1 MSEDHLQTARA
12 DGTHEAAQRAKL
24 ARMAEQIADFFKAY
38 PEEQAVAAIA
48 DHINKFWSRRMRAD
62 FLAAFTADSSE
73 LQPLLRQ
80 ALARIRPAPSE

>member
-1 MSEDHLQTARA
+1 MSEDHLQTAQA
-12 DGTHEAAQRAKL
+12 DDAHEAAQRAKL
-24 ARMAEQIADFFKAY
+24 ARMAGQIADFFKAY
-38 PEEQAVAAIA
+38 PEEQAVGAIA
-48 DHINKFWSRRMRAD
+48 DHINQFWSRRMRAD